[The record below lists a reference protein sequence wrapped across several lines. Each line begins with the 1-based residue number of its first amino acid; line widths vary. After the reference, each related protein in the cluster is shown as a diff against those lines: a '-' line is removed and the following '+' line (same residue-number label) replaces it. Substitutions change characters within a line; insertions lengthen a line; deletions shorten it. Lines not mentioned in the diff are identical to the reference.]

1 MIDEHLENYIH
12 MITQLAH
19 TRYNGK
25 LCTTFNNGIITIADK
40 NDKILFDNQ
49 NFKEYKDRIDNN
61 LS

>member
-1 MIDEHLENYIH
+1 MKDEHLENFIH
-12 MITQLAH
+12 LVTQLVH
-19 TRYNGK
+19 TEYHGK
-25 LCTTFNNGIITIADK
+25 LTTTFNNGIITIADK